1 MQFELPF
8 EHGCSL
14 IDTNCFNESNTE
26 SWKIIYGDQVN
37 RRVHYTGQ
45 AFVVA
50 YSWYYIDITIRIKK
64 NWLWRKSSLS
74 NSPRIGFISYIFLCL
89 SRQPSSQ
96 CCSAAS
102 IDCRNY
108 GVDKFPSFV
117 FTVSECARLQ
127 LG

>member
-26 SWKIIYGDQVN
+26 SWKIRYGDQVN
-37 RRVHYTGQ
+37 RRLHYTGQ

-64 NWLWRKSSLS
+64 
-74 NSPRIGFISYIFLCL
+74 IGCGENHHC
-89 SRQPSSQ
+89 QTHQ
-96 CCSAAS
+96 
-102 IDCRNY
+102 
-108 GVDKFPSFV
+108 G
-117 FTVSECARLQ
+117 
-127 LG
+127 LGL